1 MDLLEYA
8 QQLIQQGNTT
18 NQVQAH
24 RVYLQSIVQPES
36 PVKVETKTKA
46 NNSQIPTKNP
56 NTNNYLLVGGLFLL
70 LGSFLALGY

>member
-24 RVYLQSIVQPES
+24 RVYLQELVQEKHSQVEIQPKTEPNNKQI
-36 PVKVETKTKA
+36 PVKDS
-46 NNSQIPTKNP
+46 NNI
-56 NTNNYLLVGGLFLL
+56 YLLVGGLALF
-70 LGSFLALGY
+70 GIAILAIGY